1 MFENVCKQ
9 TFHISHVHISQKVK
23 GDLVW
28 NLWHIIFIWSQRY
41 WQIFKSALVYLQ
53 DNFLSCPEKACDYN
67 SVVKTQNLVVIHE
80 SQLIKSNPEECC
92 KRIKKLFNLRFK
104 KLFCFLFFFFSIQ
117 NTKTT
122 GVHYILNEQKYIV
135 FLFFYSQYF

>member
-1 MFENVCKQ
+1 M
-9 TFHISHVHISQKVK
+9 
-23 GDLVW
+23 
-28 NLWHIIFIWSQRY
+28 
-41 WQIFKSALVYLQ
+41 YLQ
-53 DNFLSCPEKACDYN
+53 DNFLSCPEKAYDYN

-80 SQLIKSNPEECC
+80 SQLMKSNPEECC

-104 KLFCFLFFFFSIQ
+104 KLFFFIFFFFFFFFFSIQ

-135 FLFFYSQYF
+135 FLFFIHNIFSDF